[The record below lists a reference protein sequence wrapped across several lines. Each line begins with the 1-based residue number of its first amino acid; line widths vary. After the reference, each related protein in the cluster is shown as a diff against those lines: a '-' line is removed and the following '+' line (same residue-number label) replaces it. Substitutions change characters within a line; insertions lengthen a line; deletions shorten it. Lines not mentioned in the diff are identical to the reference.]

1 MALEPIEPQQYQALL
16 DAKSEQIR
24 RRFDELGSFASGL
37 VLDVFSS
44 KPENYRMRAE
54 FRMWHEGMTYFMLC
68 FHQVINI
75 SPFA

>member
-37 VLDVFSS
+37 ALDVFS
-44 KPENYRMRAE
+44 
-54 FRMWHEGMTYFMLC
+54 
-68 FHQVINI
+68 I
-75 SPFA
+75 